1 MLVSVDIQWI
11 AMIRPR
17 DKSITVGMCHG
28 AALPNVP
35 QLIFTE
41 SEFNTNRDK
50 CQAVTFRGIFGH
62 KTSPLSCS
70 SVCY

>member
-50 CQAVTFRGIFGH
+50 C
-62 KTSPLSCS
+62 
-70 SVCY
+70 

>member
-17 DKSITVGMCHG
+17 DKSITVGMFLG

-35 QLIFTE
+35 QLISTE
-41 SEFNTNRDK
+41 
-50 CQAVTFRGIFGH
+50 I
-62 KTSPLSCS
+62 
-70 SVCY
+70 